1 MNAYVW
7 GERQPCLQGAFNKK
21 ICTGWHNKW
30 TSWGRSKGAQG
41 SVKKASYDYN
51 PRGVAGFQRD
61 DSSAGNTPQKPF
73 HTMYH
78 AGAAAGDG
86 GWWGAGS
93 R

>member
-1 MNAYVW
+1 MF
-7 GERQPCLQGAFNKK
+7 GEKGNRAFKVPSIRRFVQDGVTNGHRGDGAKEQERNGDTE
-21 ICTGWHNKW
+21 C
-30 TSWGRSKGAQG
+30 
-41 SVKKASYDYN
+41 
-51 PRGVAGFQRD
+51 AGFQRD